1 MPSRPTRGRHRGERG
16 ESLVEFAFA
25 TVIFFTVVFG
35 IVEFGIAI
43 WNSNMVSVLAQEGA
57 RFAAVRGSSAPGTCS
72 GPNYL
77 PPCRA
82 SWADVQAYL
91 QTRSYGMNVTVD
103 TSLTAPGSVAPGG
116 VVTVK
121 VDYNLTAGGGLIPA
135 WSFPI
140 STSAR
145 MTVSR

>member
-1 MPSRPTRGRHRGERG
+1 MLGRPVRSRRRGELG
-16 ESLVEFAFA
+16 ETLIEFAFA

-35 IVEFGIAI
+35 IVQFGIAV

-57 RFAAVRGSSAPGTCS
+57 RFASVRGSSASANCS

-82 SWADVQAYL
+82 SWANVQAYL
-91 QTRSYGMNVTVD
+91 QTRSYGMNISVD
-103 TSLTAPGSVAPGG
+103 TSLAAPGSVAPGG

-145 MTVSR
+145 MTVAR